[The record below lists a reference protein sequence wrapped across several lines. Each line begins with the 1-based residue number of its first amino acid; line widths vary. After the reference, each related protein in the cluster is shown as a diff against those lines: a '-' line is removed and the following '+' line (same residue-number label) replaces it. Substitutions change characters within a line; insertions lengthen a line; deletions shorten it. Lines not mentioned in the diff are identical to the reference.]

1 MFFEERNDAVL
12 QQIRSNKGIFPV
24 IELGHCHRGVG
35 IDEGLLVDLAD
46 ILQIAH
52 IEGILGAQVTRMLGF
67 DLSVSFLLVL
77 CLFQRFE
84 LVFRE
89 DDVVLDDLRLE
100 GLEALFEG
108 LEVMALPDTP
118 DTGRRDKDALAPQFI
133 GNTKLSPDRFLN
145 SHQTYPVLYL
155 HGYSVLGA
163 GFSSGELLQGQL
175 SAPVIK
181 FFEPVGAVP

>member
-12 QQIRSNKGIFPV
+12 QQIRSNKVIFPV
-24 IELGHCHRGVG
+24 LELGHCHRGVG

-46 ILQIAH
+46 TLQIAH

-108 LEVMALPDTP
+108 LEVMVLPDTP
-118 DTGRRDKDALAPQFI
+118 DTGRRDKDALVPQFI
-133 GNTKLSPDRFLN
+133 GDTKLSPGRFLN

>member
-1 MFFEERNDAVL
+1 
-12 QQIRSNKGIFPV
+12 
-24 IELGHCHRGVG
+24 
-35 IDEGLLVDLAD
+35 
-46 ILQIAH
+46 
-52 IEGILGAQVTRMLGF
+52 MLGF

-133 GNTKLSPDRFLN
+133 GNTKLSPGRFLN

-155 HGYSVLGA
+155 HGCSVLGA
-163 GFSSGELLQGQL
+163 GFSSGELQQGQL

-181 FFEPVGAVP
+181 FFEPVGAFP